1 MAGARIQL
9 DLEARTV
16 LAAIGE
22 LIDRMEDPRPAFREI
37 GEYLDLA
44 HRDRWD
50 AQRSPDGTP
59 WAPLSPVTRA
69 RKKKNADRVLVLEG
83 YLRDTLR
90 YQESATELL
99 FGTDRVYGA
108 VHQFGARQGA
118 FGTTARGGPIPWGDI
133 PARPWLGL
141 ASEDE
146 QPVLEI
152 LERHVMNI

>member
-1 MAGARIQL
+1 MAGARLQIEL
-9 DLEARTV
+9 DARPV
-16 LAAIGE
+16 LSALAE
-22 LIDRMEDPRPAFREI
+22 LAHRIDDPQPAFREI
-37 GEYLDLA
+37 GEYLDMA

-50 AQRSPDGTP
+50 AQRAPDGSP
-59 WAPLSPVTRA
+59 WAPLSDVTKA
-69 RKKKNADRVLVLEG
+69 RKKKNADRVLVLDG

-133 PARPWLGL
+133 PARPWLGIG
-141 ASEDE
+141 SEDE
-146 QPVLEI
+146 QPILAI
-152 LERHVMNI
+152 LERHLMR